1 VALRDQEIRQLAE
14 IERGLTEGDPRF
26 AATVRKLNAR
36 RPRVPRAVRNA
47 LVLLATY
54 LVGLTTVIA
63 GTWWSSVVLLAL
75 GAVITAAMPVLVGW
89 RACRTWRQERAG

>member
-36 RPRVPRAVRNA
+36 RPRVPQAFRNA

-54 LVGLTTVIA
+54 LVGLTTLIV

-75 GAVITAAMPVLVGW
+75 GAVITASMPVLVGW
-89 RACRTWRQERAG
+89 RGYQAWRQERAG

>member
-36 RPRVPRAVRNA
+36 RPRVPRAFRNA

-54 LVGLTTVIA
+54 LVGLITLIA
-63 GTWWSSVVLLAL
+63 GTWWSSVVLLVL
-75 GAVITAAMPVLVGW
+75 GAVITASMPVLVGW
-89 RACRTWRQERAG
+89 RACQVRREERAG